1 MIVQEAVVFDY
12 GHDCM
17 PVKMRL
23 RLPDRKSDTTIYLLS
38 NSYEYDIELIKNIP
52 QPKLDYKNL
61 IIPFKI
67 TTKIGTYPLR
77 YITNMNEYNRKIQF
91 VNNQKLIPKPIVLR
105 PPFPNKIKDNVYV
118 CMSDL
123 IKMTQPLIQKLPL
136 NYLKEHI
143 IDIFLQVTKPF
154 AFSSKQ
160 VMIIDTTKYAIFD
173 RQTPMMF
180 KHDIINGLIAAYMY
194 SAGKP
199 IKRIPLTIIFRGPEA
214 DFRFDISKYD
224 DRDIQ
229 RVRRMLSIIGQN
241 MGGEEVTDL
250 DEETEIT
257 DEELETTDI
266 ESDGREEI
274 ENLDSDD
281 IESEGDE
288 ETPTTNASVSSEI
301 NASVNSIRAKMISN
315 GDMMPSDDADLL
327 SAKANEKKLRQAKE
341 LNIHAELLKRI
352 SVNTGTVGNYKTI
365 ADDMT
370 EGGNSPVED
379 KYIDLAAQK
388 ASTVTIARND
398 KNAMNTASVARE
410 QKMRERIGKLKLGDV
425 TFDTLTSVTDVP
437 KPAPVVPLKISTI
450 NPGAMKGVSF
460 SNISKAYEEN
470 LMDRDIVET
479 FMNLSKLPDGFEV
492 TDVQVTDVST
502 VLSLVHDWKVSL
514 RSKNT
519 GRLNTIHIRVPKV
532 INGKFYN
539 NGIWYNIGKQDFP
552 IPVLKLGP
560 KRVMITSNYQ
570 KITVQRY
577 DTRSL
582 VDIGI
587 LVKVLSNLLDEAGNN
602 KYVMAGSSVTTNSR
616 FLSTVEY
623 DEFAKVWY
631 MFKNKEKNLQIYFNR
646 ETCLREYGFVNVEDN
661 TFCCGME
668 NQVPIIID
676 TETGLDQN
684 GRSISD
690 IIINSLPPD
699 LQKQYQ
705 KVKPGKRAMFSE
717 MNAGEKTPVGLT
729 CCAWEGISNVLKKAN
744 VDHKVIGPRELPPTG
759 MFTIDFKD
767 CKLAIKNTIPNQ
779 LLWNGFRMVDTKQFR
794 MAEFE
799 TPIMNPSSIYV
810 DIYNRHFFKQY
821 SQLTTFIAY
830 YNFFVDAMTY
840 DVCSH
845 YNLPTDIVGLLIYS
859 SNMLADNNY
868 ILENT
873 ASLYRVRSSEV
884 IPAIIHSEIAFA
896 ISKYNNATGSK
907 SRDHMLKFNPN
918 SVMIT
923 LETLGTTETA
933 NSLNPAI
940 ELHQRE
946 VISQKGWHGVNVER
960 AYTKEKRTYHSSM
973 IGKLAMS
980 SPNSA
985 NVGINKQL
993 SIDPKIESVRGYTST
1008 EGPDADY
1015 NDFQLC
1021 SYSELLTPNTI
1032 SHDDAIRNAIAT
1044 SQTGHIVQ
1052 TEAAEPVLISNGA
1065 DEIVSAA
1072 VSDEFAVIAEEDGKV
1087 IDSANGYMIIQYKS
1101 GKKRAIEVD
1110 NRYHANPASG
1120 FYVNNKLVM
1129 NFKLNESFK
1138 KNDVLAYHE
1147 KFFSKGV
1154 DGVVRMNLGPI
1165 AKVAFA
1171 GTYFTYED
1179 AGLMTESFSKK
1190 LATSITMV
1198 ETIKLDATANVES
1211 IVKVGDDVEVGDPLV
1226 VLGLGDTG
1234 DKNVDNFLKAFR
1246 SNSGSS
1252 IIDAAK
1258 RMFKAK
1264 HAGKI
1269 VDVRIYSIK
1278 SSDKLSPSLAK
1289 IVEKEY
1295 EDNRKRKKIL
1305 DKYDKTDTVYKLD
1318 TLYDRP
1324 TGPIKGQ
1331 SIKGITT
1338 DILIEVYIEHM
1349 DFQSVGDKLVAYAAS
1364 KQVIADM
1371 VPVGLEPYSE
1381 YHPNEEVS
1389 VFVSP
1394 RSILGRMIPSIL
1406 STAAGNKVLIELK
1419 RQIKDIWEKG

>member
-17 PVKMRL
+17 PIKMRL
-23 RLPDRKSDTTIYLLS
+23 RLPDRKADTTIYLLS
-38 NSYEYDIELIKNIP
+38 NSYEYDIELIKNTP

-77 YITNMNEYNRKIQF
+77 YIQNQNEYNRKIQF

-118 CMSDL
+118 SMSDL
-123 IKMTQPLIQKLPL
+123 MNATKPIIQKLPL

-143 IDIFLQVTKPF
+143 IDIFLQVMKPF
-154 AFSSKQ
+154 TFSSKQ

-173 RQTPMMF
+173 RQTPLMF
-180 KHDIINGLIAAYMY
+180 KSDMINALLGAYMF

-199 IKRIPLTIIFRGPEA
+199 IKRIPLTIIFRGPDA
-214 DFRFDISKYD
+214 DFRLDLSRYD

-229 RVRRMLSIIGQN
+229 RMRRMLSIIGQN
-241 MGGEEVTDL
+241 MGGSETDV
-250 DEETEIT
+250 DV
-257 DEELETTDI
+257 DI
-266 ESDGREEI
+266 DSVSIEDDGREEI
-274 ENLDSDD
+274 EDLNSDD

-288 ETPTTNASVSSEI
+288 ETPTTNASVASEI
-301 NASVNSIRAKMISN
+301 NASVNSIRMKMVSDGN
-315 GDMMPSDDADLL
+315 MMPGPDEDIS

-341 LNIHAELLKRI
+341 LNVHAELLKRI
-352 SVNTGTVGNYKTI
+352 SVNTGMVGNYKTI
-365 ADDMT
+365 ANDMT
-370 EGGNSPVED
+370 EAGNSPVED

-388 ASTVTIARND
+388 AAKVTIARDD
-398 KNAMNTASVARE
+398 KNAMGTATAARE

-437 KPAPVVPLKISTI
+437 KPAPVVPLKISSI
-450 NPGAMKGVSF
+450 NPGTMKGVSF
-460 SNISKAYEEN
+460 ANISKAYEEN

-479 FMNLSKLPDGFEV
+479 FMNLSKLPDGFEITNVEV
-492 TDVQVTDVST
+492 TDIST
-502 VLSLVHDWKVSL
+502 VHSLVNDWKVSL

-519 GRLNTIHIRVPKV
+519 GRLNTIHVHVPKV

-539 NGIWYNIGKQDFP
+539 NGIWYNLGKQDFP
-552 IPVLKLGP
+552 IPILKLGP
-560 KRVMITSNYQ
+560 KRVMLTSNYQ

-602 KYVMAGSSVTTNSR
+602 KYVVAGSSVATNSR
-616 FLSTVEY
+616 FMSTVEY

-631 MFKNKEKNLQIYFNR
+631 SFKNKEKHLELNFNR
-646 ETCLREYGFVNVEDN
+646 ETCLREYGFVNVDDT

-668 NQVPIIID
+668 NQVPIIIN

-684 GRSISD
+684 DRSITD

-729 CCAWEGISNVLKKAN
+729 CCAWEGITNVLKKSNAQYQ
-744 VDHKVIGPRELPPTG
+744 VIGPREMAPNG
-759 MFTIDFKD
+759 MFAIDFKD
-767 CKLAIKNTIPNQ
+767 CRLAIKNTIPNQ
-779 LLWNGFRMVDTKQFR
+779 LLWNGFRMIDTKQFK
-794 MAEFE
+794 MSEFE

-810 DIYNRHFFKQY
+810 DIYNKHFFRQY

-830 YNFFVDAMTY
+830 YNFFLDAMTY

-845 YNLPTDIVGLLIYS
+845 FNLPTDIVGMLIYA

-868 ILENT
+868 ALENT
-873 ASLYRVRSSEV
+873 ASLYRVRSTEV

-896 ISKYNNATGSK
+896 ISKYNNSSGSK

-918 SVMIT
+918 SVIIT

-933 NSLNPAI
+933 NALNPAI

-946 VISQKGWHGVNVER
+946 VISQRGWHGVNVDR
-960 AYTKEKRTYHSSM
+960 AYTKSKRSYHDSM

-993 SIDPKIESVRGYTST
+993 TVDPKIESVRGYTST
-1008 EGPDADY
+1008 EGPDAEY
-1015 NDFQLC
+1015 NDMQLC
-1021 SYSELLTPNTI
+1021 SYSELLTPGTI

-1052 TEAAEPVLISNGA
+1052 TEEGEPTLISNGV
-1065 DEIVSAA
+1065 DELVAAA

-1087 IDSANGYMIIQYKS
+1087 IDVANGYMIVQYKS

-1120 FYVNNKLVM
+1120 FYVNNKLEM
-1129 NFKLNESFK
+1129 NFKLNETFK
-1138 KNDVLAYHE
+1138 KNDILAYHA
-1147 KFFSKGV
+1147 KFFTKGI
-1154 DGVVRMNLGPI
+1154 DNVVRMNIGPV
-1165 AKVAFA
+1165 AKVALA

-1179 AGLMTESFSKK
+1179 SGMMTESFSKK

-1211 IVKVGDDVEVGDPLV
+1211 IVKVGDEVEVGDPLV
-1226 VLGLGDTG
+1226 ILGLGDTG

-1246 SNSGSS
+1246 ADSGST
-1252 IIDAAK
+1252 IIDSAK
-1258 RMFKAK
+1258 RTFKAK

-1269 VDVRIYSIK
+1269 VDVRIYTIK
-1278 SSDKLSPSLAK
+1278 STDKLSPSLSK
-1289 IVEKEY
+1289 IMEKEY
-1295 EDNRKRKKIL
+1295 ADNLKKRKIL
-1305 DKYDKTDTVYKLD
+1305 DKHDKTDTVYKLD

-1324 TGPIKGQ
+1324 TGPIRGQ
-1331 SIKGITT
+1331 QIKGIST
-1338 DILIEVYIEHM
+1338 DVLIEVYIEHM
-1349 DFQSVGDKLVAYAAS
+1349 DFQSVGDKLVAFAAS

-1371 VPVGLEPYSE
+1371 VPIGLEPYSE
-1381 YHPNEEVS
+1381 LLPDEEVS

-1394 RSILGRMIPSIL
+1394 RSILGRMIPSL
-1406 STAAGNKVLIELK
+1406 VTVACGNKVLIELK
-1419 RQIKDIWEKG
+1419 RRIKTIWES